1 MLKKQSRLI
10 ETRMNNFN
18 QQIKEVDENIFR
30 KIDTLNQTEKNQN
43 TTRPQYNC
51 WESEENTKT
60 EWLANFETMKTHY
73 EKEMVKEGKHIFKI
87 TTTKEMKIFNPADI
101 ITFHIRGIN
110 ILANGTPL
118 NENDKLKLL
127 LTYPWLNWNIKTWF
141 KIYSNS
147 KFCHRNVW

>member
-51 WESEENTKT
+51 
-60 EWLANFETMKTHY
+60 
-73 EKEMVKEGKHIFKI
+73 
-87 TTTKEMKIFNPADI
+87 
-101 ITFHIRGIN
+101 
-110 ILANGTPL
+110 
-118 NENDKLKLL
+118 
-127 LTYPWLNWNIKTWF
+127 
-141 KIYSNS
+141 
-147 KFCHRNVW
+147 